1 MLRPEACT
9 SNVAGPRTK
18 GPRFRFGKF
27 YPTETLHMVVVV
39 VVGVL
44 TWYSTMQNN
53 RNEMM
58 VYSMDVNNGASR
70 SYA

>member
-18 GPRFRFGKF
+18 GPRLRFGKF
-27 YPTETLHMVVVV
+27 YPTETLHMVVVR
-39 VVGVL
+39 VL

-53 RNEMM
+53 INEMM
-58 VYSMDVNNGASR
+58 VYSMDVNNGASL